1 MSLILTIISFM
12 VQLIVKILYIAAKA
26 AVTTAKVAV
35 KTGKVIHKV
44 EKSTRGARKAVRRGT
59 TKAVKTTV
67 KGAKKAVNTAG
78 NVAKTAARGAK
89 NVSNTAKTS
98 LDLLSEDEGKRDTAL
113 STIKNKAGNT
123 LNKAGKAAGKLVIK
137 SPKIMLKA
145 SIKTLKFL
153 LLVFRLL
160 TSCLA
165 MLTSVFSFMLLG
177 IVIAIIGGV
186 SYMMVF
192 STSVAADGDLAS
204 SSTVITDTTVN
215 SSASSGSAF
224 NEASDWKEVS
234 QFDSSYKTHRYSTNK
249 DGTAGT
255 IASCGCGLCSIIVV
269 SEHYTG
275 NQDKYKPTEAA
286 DELNKK
292 FNYICSNQNKECIT
306 EWFNTM
312 HPEIG
317 LSCTDYIMGNI
328 NLDDLDK
335 TLASGGC
342 AIVDFSPDTLY
353 NGVKVWTKQ
362 GHYVTIIAGNQKDGY
377 MVRDSNSGHWAGGNS
392 GVAAWRPYHKH
403 VFEKEYIKI
412 CKYYY
417 LITKK

>member
-26 AVTTAKVAV
+26 AVATAKVAV

-123 LNKAGKAAGKLVIK
+123 LNKAGRAAGKLVIK

-177 IVIAIIGGV
+177 IAIAIIGSV

-215 SSASSGSAF
+215 GGVAGSAF
-224 NEASDWKEVS
+224 NEAKDWKEVS
-234 QFDSSYKTHRYSTNK
+234 QFGSSYKTHRYSTNK
-249 DGTAGT
+249 NGTDGTIG
-255 IASCGCGLCSIIVV
+255 SCGCGLCSIVVV

-275 NQDKYKPTEAA
+275 NQGKYKPTEAA

-292 FNYICSNQNKECIT
+292 FNYLCTNRSTKCIT
-306 EWFNTM
+306 DWFNTM

-317 LSCTDYIMGNI
+317 LSCTDSISGDI
-328 NLDDLDK
+328 NLDNLDK

-342 AIVDFSPDTLY
+342 AIVDYGPDVKY
-353 NGVKVWTKQ
+353 NGVSVWTSG

-377 MVRDSNSGHWAGGNS
+377 MVRDSNSGHWSGGSS
-392 GVAAWRPYHKH
+392 GVAAWRPYHEH
-403 VFEKEYIKI
+403 VFEKEYIQN